1 MKIYQVLVVF
11 FFFYKNTAKFETLL
25 VPSFLGENAY
35 LSFCFVGGASKAAFT
50 VFLVG
55 L

>member
-1 MKIYQVLVVF
+1 MKIYQGFSL
-11 FFFYKNTAKFETLL
+11 KKKTAKFETLL

-35 LSFCFVGGASKAAFT
+35 LSSCFVGGASKAAFA